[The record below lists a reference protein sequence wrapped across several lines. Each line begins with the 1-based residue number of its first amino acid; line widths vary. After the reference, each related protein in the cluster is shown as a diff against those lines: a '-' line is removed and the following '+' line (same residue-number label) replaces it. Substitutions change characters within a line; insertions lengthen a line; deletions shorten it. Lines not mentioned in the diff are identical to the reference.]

1 MSIFK
6 WRWQSQ
12 CWYFRIGKLAQSYW
26 DEKLW
31 NYVAFIGGKE
41 ADFLKKIERTEEV
54 LKNYRNYGENW
65 WISGVVFSAK
75 LEGRNFSFF
84 QVCQFSQET
93 WILIKSKYFSH
104 TSCNKSLILF
114 IYQNCLY
121 IVKACEND
129 FYPHQSWYFWLT
141 FFLMSLSFQ
150 KLNKNIV

>member
-1 MSIFK
+1 MTMAKPMLIFPNRK
-6 WRWQSQ
+6 TGAIILRWK
-12 CWYFRIGKLAQSYW
+12 IMKLCSLHRR
-26 DEKLW
+26 E
-31 NYVAFIGGKE
+31 GGWFK
-41 ADFLKKIERTEEV
+41 KKIERTEEV
-54 LKNYRNYGENW
+54 LKNYRNYGESW

-150 KLNKNIV
+150 KSNKNIV